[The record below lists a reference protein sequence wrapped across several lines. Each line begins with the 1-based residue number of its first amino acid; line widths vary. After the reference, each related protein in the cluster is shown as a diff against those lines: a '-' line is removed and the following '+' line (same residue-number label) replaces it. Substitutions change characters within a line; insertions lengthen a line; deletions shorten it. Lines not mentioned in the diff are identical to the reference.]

1 MKAQFPAYHSRILE
15 GEWKVEFVS
24 LFMFVTVHGN
34 DISLRWNAPLILTNF
49 AKTLCITGD
58 ISCVKCNRTR
68 DCFVHTSML

>member
-49 AKTLCITGD
+49 AKNIMYH
-58 ISCVKCNRTR
+58 R
-68 DCFVHTSML
+68 